1 MPVLEKVSTL
11 GDMKTLMNE
20 LHRLEVK
27 FLFDFYGALQDFS
40 SKKILPQWL
49 QKKGINTVFI
59 SENGNDVLTKINGS
73 KRLSVIIYDIETPDL
88 NGLQFLAALEK
99 APDLKSRCK
108 IILATPKLSPD
119 AKSKL
124 LHLGVAALISK
135 PLDGEELRVAF
146 EKIGLDY

>member
-1 MPVLEKVSTL
+1 MAVLEKVSTL
-11 GDMKTLMNE
+11 GDMKNLMNE

-27 FLFDFYGALQDFS
+27 FLFDFYGVLQDFP

-49 QKKGINTVFI
+49 QKKNINSVFI
-59 SENGNDVLTKINGS
+59 SENGNDVVTKVNNS
-73 KRLSVIIYDIETPDL
+73 KRLSVIIYDIETPNF

-99 APDLKSRCK
+99 TPDLKSRCK
-108 IILATPKLSPD
+108 IILATPRLSPD

-124 LHLGVAALISK
+124 LHLGVATLISK
-135 PLDGEELRVAF
+135 PLDGEELRIAF

>member
-1 MPVLEKVSTL
+1 MAALEKVSTL

-40 SKKILPQWL
+40 SKKFLPQWL
-49 QKKGINTVFI
+49 QKKSINTVFV
-59 SENGNDVLTKINGS
+59 SENGNNILTKINAS
-73 KRLSVIIYDIETPDL
+73 KRLSVIVYDIETPDL

-99 APDLKSRCK
+99 TPDLKSRCK
-108 IILATPKLSPD
+108 IILVTPKLSPD
-119 AKSKL
+119 AQSKL
-124 LHLGVAALISK
+124 LHLGVAALVSK

-146 EKIGLDY
+146 EKMGLDY